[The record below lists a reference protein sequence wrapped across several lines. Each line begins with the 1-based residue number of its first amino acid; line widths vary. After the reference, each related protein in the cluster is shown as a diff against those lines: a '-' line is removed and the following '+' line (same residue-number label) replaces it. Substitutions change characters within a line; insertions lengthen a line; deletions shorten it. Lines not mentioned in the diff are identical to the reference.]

1 MPNTAR
7 RRFTALS
14 FTLSGTLC
22 ATLAAAGLAL
32 AAAPAQAQTTIGK
45 PLRIVVGFPPG
56 GSTDVIA
63 RLMADQLR
71 GTYAPS
77 VVVENR
83 PGAAARLAVQAVKAG
98 DADGSQV
105 LITPVSIMTIY
116 PHVYRKLGYDP
127 LADFAPVSSV
137 AAVTFGLSIS
147 SAVPASV
154 RTLGDYVAWAKANPK
169 DANFGSP
176 AAGATPHFVGVM
188 LGRATGAPLNHIP
201 FKGGAPL
208 VNDLLGGQVQS
219 GVNVLPELV
228 PHAGS
233 GKLRIL
239 GVSGARRSSYLP
251 GVPTFEEA
259 GVQGVR
265 AAEYFGVFAPARTPA
280 PVVAALNSAIAQA
293 LKAKPLVEGLQ
304 KLSFEIAGESP
315 AEFAAI
321 VKSELERWGPIVK
334 ASGFSLDE

>member
-1 MPNTAR
+1 
-7 RRFTALS
+7 
-14 FTLSGTLC
+14 
-22 ATLAAAGLAL
+22 
-32 AAAPAQAQTTIGK
+32 
-45 PLRIVVGFPPG
+45 
-56 GSTDVIA
+56 
-63 RLMADQLR
+63 MAEQLR
-71 GTYAPS
+71 GTYAPN

-116 PHVYRKLGYDP
+116 PHVCRKLGDDP
-127 LADFAPVSSV
+127 LADFAP
-137 AAVTFGLSIS
+137 
-147 SAVPASV
+147 
-154 RTLGDYVAWAKANPK
+154 
-169 DANFGSP
+169 
-176 AAGATPHFVGVM
+176 VGVM
-188 LGRATGAPLNHIP
+188 LGRATGAPMSHIP

-239 GVSGARRSSYLP
+239 GVSGARRSPYLP

-280 PVVAALNSAIAQA
+280 PVVAALNTAIAQA
-293 LKAKPLVEGLQ
+293 LKARPLVEGLQ